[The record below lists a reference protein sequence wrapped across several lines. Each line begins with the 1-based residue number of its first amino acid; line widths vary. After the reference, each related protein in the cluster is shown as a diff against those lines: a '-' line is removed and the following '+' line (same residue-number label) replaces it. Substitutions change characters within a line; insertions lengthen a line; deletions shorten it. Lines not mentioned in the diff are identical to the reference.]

1 MAGAYIIPLS
11 YMAYITVQHVCCCAY
26 GYPVYAGG
34 FYALPSAPCPSLLLY
49 AQNPVLPILRL
60 WENRVVS
67 EQVIHNSG
75 DGTSGSASDGASGS
89 VSDSAAGSPHAS
101 GEAQYLPHAV
111 FFDMDG
117 TLINSEVYWAQ
128 VERTLATENGVEWT
142 PELMAGL
149 QGTSLAHVADE
160 LIRLG
165 VPMGRE
171 EVAHTLVDYMH
182 DKESA
187 QLPWIAGA
195 RDFLQQVHDAHIPA
209 VLVTGSPRVL
219 VRNLIDH
226 VPDGI
231 FAGYVCDESL
241 PDDKKKPQPD
251 PYYMAAEIAGIDPQD
266 RQAMGEC
273 MVFEDSVSGLHA
285 ASAAGAVVVR
295 IAGETSTPASERAPH
310 STSIPDFAGFTI
322 ADVSRIMIEAR
333 G

>member
-1 MAGAYIIPLS
+1 MCAAVRTDTLS
-11 YMAYITVQHVCCCAY
+11 M
-26 GYPVYAGG
+26 PVVLCL
-34 FYALPSAPCPSLLLY
+34 ALLRLAHPFLLCIR
-49 AQNPVLPILRL
+49 NPVPPILRL

-67 EQVIHNSG
+67 EQAIHNSG
-75 DGTSGSASDGASGS
+75 DGNSGSASDNAG
-89 VSDSAAGSPHAS
+89 GSPHAS
-101 GEAQYLPHAV
+101 GEAQYLPRAV

-187 QLPWIAGA
+187 QLPWNSGA

-219 VRNLIDH
+219 VQNLIDH

-251 PYYMAAEIAGIDPQD
+251 PYYMAAEIAGLDPHD

-273 MVFEDSVSGLHA
+273 LVFEDSVSGLHA

-310 STSIPDFAGFTI
+310 STSIPDFAGFTL

>member
-1 MAGAYIIPLS
+1 
-11 YMAYITVQHVCCCAY
+11 
-26 GYPVYAGG
+26 
-34 FYALPSAPCPSLLLY
+34 
-49 AQNPVLPILRL
+49 
-60 WENRVVS
+60 
-67 EQVIHNSG
+67 
-75 DGTSGSASDGASGS
+75 
-89 VSDSAAGSPHAS
+89 
-101 GEAQYLPHAV
+101 
-111 FFDMDG
+111 MDG

-128 VERTLATENGVEWT
+128 VERALATENGVEWT

-165 VPMGRE
+165 VPMGHE

-187 QLPWIAGA
+187 QLPWNVGA

-219 VRNLIDH
+219 VQNLIDH

-231 FAGYVCDESL
+231 FTGYVCDESL

-251 PYYMAAEIAGIDPQD
+251 PYYMAAEIAGLDPHD

-295 IAGETSTPASERAPH
+295 VAGETSTPASERAPH
-310 STSIPDFAGFTI
+310 STSIPDFADFTL

>member
-1 MAGAYIIPLS
+1 MLL
-11 YMAYITVQHVCCCAY
+11 CARI
-26 GYPVYAGG
+26 
-34 FYALPSAPCPSLLLY
+34 PCPCRWFLFPALLRLAHPFLLR
-49 AQNPVLPILRL
+49 AQKPVPPILRL
-60 WENRVVS
+60 WENRIVS
-67 EQVIHNSG
+67 EQAIHNSG
-75 DGTSGSASDGASGS
+75 DGTSGSASDSAGGS
-89 VSDSAAGSPHAS
+89 SRAS
-101 GEAQYLPHAV
+101 GEAQYFPRAV

-128 VERTLATENGVEWT
+128 VERALATENGVEWT

-165 VPMGRE
+165 VPMGHE

-187 QLPWIAGA
+187 QLPWNVGA

-219 VRNLIDH
+219 VQNLIDH

-251 PYYMAAEIAGIDPQD
+251 PYYMAAEIAGLDPHD

-273 MVFEDSVSGLHA
+273 LVFEDSVSGLHA

-295 IAGETSTPASERAPH
+295 VAGETSTPASERAPH
-310 STSIPDFAGFTI
+310 STSIPDFAGFTL

>member
-1 MAGAYIIPLS
+1 MVNMAGTDIIPLS
-11 YMAYITVQHVCCCAY
+11 YMAYITVPRMCCCAHR
-26 GYPVYAGG
+26 YPVHAGG
-34 FYALPSAPCPSLLLY
+34 FYALPFRALPIPSCY
-49 AQNPVLPILRL
+49 AHRTLSPILRL

-67 EQVIHNSG
+67 EQAIHNSG
-75 DGTSGSASDGASGS
+75 DGTSGSASDSPG
-89 VSDSAAGSPHAS
+89 GSPHAS
-101 GEAQYLPHAV
+101 GEAQYLPRAV

-128 VERTLATENGVEWT
+128 VERALATENGVEWT
-142 PELMAGL
+142 PELLAGL

-187 QLPWIAGA
+187 QLPWNSGA

-219 VRNLIDH
+219 VQNLIDH

-251 PYYMAAEIAGIDPQD
+251 PYYMAAEIAGLDPHD

-273 MVFEDSVSGLHA
+273 LVFEDSVSGLHA

-295 IAGETSTPASERAPH
+295 VAGETSTPASERAPH
-310 STSIPDFAGFTI
+310 STSIPDFAGFTL